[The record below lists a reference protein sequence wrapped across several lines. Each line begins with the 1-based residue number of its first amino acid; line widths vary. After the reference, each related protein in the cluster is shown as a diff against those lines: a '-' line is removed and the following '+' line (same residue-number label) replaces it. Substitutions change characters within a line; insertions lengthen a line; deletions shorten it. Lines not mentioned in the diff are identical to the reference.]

1 MGAGRRRRDSTMLIA
16 GFNLAREDYRRARRQ
31 GLLAAGAVAVLSLL
45 LVGQIAVWAAGR
57 RGGRGVTERLDRME
71 GEFRRHQD
79 EVRAV
84 QAGVPGEAIKQY
96 EARVGVYNQILEA
109 SAFSWTGLLL
119 ELERSV
125 PPFVSLG
132 EIHPDLATGQVRL
145 RGVARSFDDLGLFL
159 RGLEQR
165 TTFRDVYLLRQADR
179 KASAEGQEGLEFA
192 VNLVYEGRKR

>member
-57 RGGRGVTERLDRME
+57 REGRGVTERLDRME

-84 QAGVPGEAIKQY
+84 QAGVPGEALKQY

-109 SAFSWTGLLL
+109 SAFSWTGLLV
-119 ELERSV
+119 ELERSM
-125 PPFVSLG
+125 PPFVSLS
-132 EIHPDLATGQVRL
+132 EIHPDLATGQVKL
-145 RGVARSFDDLGLFL
+145 RGVARSFDDLGVFL
-159 RGLEQR
+159 RGLEER
-165 TTFRDVYLLRQADR
+165 IAFRNVYLLRQADR
-179 KASAEGQEGLEFA
+179 KAATGGQEGLEFA